1 MGADLLSVLAGA
13 AAGGM
18 GWGIRG
24 QYGHETGAMIAGVLV
39 SLVLVLRVC
48 PRAGLTAAARAVALG
63 TVATG
68 FGGSM
73 TYGQTVGLTHDQP
86 LVGNWEAL
94 RWGMLGL
101 AIKGGLWI
109 GFTGLFLGVGL
120 GRRRVGWREMA
131 GVMLAMIAVYPLGIW
146 LFNRPFDPAQRIL
159 PPIYFSDAWYWEP
172 DAALKPRPEVWGG
185 MLTALAT
192 GWIWWGGIRS
202 DALTRNLTAWGVL
215 AGAIGFP
222 LGQSLQAYHAWN
234 RAAFAAGSWATI
246 DSVMNWWN
254 WMETTFGATF
264 GAILAIGLL
273 VNRRRIGIEAQTD
286 GPHDRLPPVVVA
298 SLVLVHVAL
307 VIGCEFASW
316 PLVDAIYNH
325 GPVLGAIP
333 LVAAVAGRRWPFL
346 VILPIT
352 LLPIAGK
359 TLRALATAAPLGT
372 VGGWIVWVIVPLAL
386 ATWLAVWLMRRAR
399 SGTATARDL
408 APALAFTTLVY
419 WGLNF
424 AFFSYPWPWQTWTAR
439 TPNGLCFTICAA
451 LLIAVAVSAARSPR
465 GAPR

>member
-1 MGADLLSVLAGA
+1 MGADLLTVLASA

-48 PRAGLTAAARAVALG
+48 PRAGLTAAARAAALG

-73 TYGQTVGLTHDQP
+73 TYGQTVGLTHDQS

-101 AIKGGLWI
+101 GIKGALWI

-131 GVMLAMIAVYPLGIW
+131 GVMLAMIALYPAGIW

-172 DAALKPRPEVWGG
+172 DAVLKPRAEVWGG
-185 MLTALAT
+185 MLTALSA
-192 GWIWWGGIRS
+192 GWIWWGVIRG
-202 DALTRNLTAWGVL
+202 DVLTRNLTAWGVL

-273 VNRRRIGIEAQTD
+273 VNRRRVGIEAQTD
-286 GPHDRLPPVVVA
+286 GPRDRLPPVVVA

-316 PLVDAIYNH
+316 PLADAIYNH

-333 LVAAVAGRRWPFL
+333 LVAATAGRQWPFL

-359 TLRALATAAPLGT
+359 TFRALAAATPLAT
-372 VGGWIVWVIVPLAL
+372 IGGWIVWVIAPVAL
-386 ATWLAVWLMRRAR
+386 ATWLAVWLMRCAR
-399 SGTATARDL
+399 GGTATARDL
-408 APALAFTTLVY
+408 APALGFTTLVY

-424 AFFSYPWPWQTWTAR
+424 AFFQYPWPWQTWTAR
-439 TPNGLCFTICAA
+439 TPNGLCFTLCAA
-451 LLIAVAVSAARSPR
+451 LLIAVSVSAARSPR
-465 GAPR
+465 GAPP